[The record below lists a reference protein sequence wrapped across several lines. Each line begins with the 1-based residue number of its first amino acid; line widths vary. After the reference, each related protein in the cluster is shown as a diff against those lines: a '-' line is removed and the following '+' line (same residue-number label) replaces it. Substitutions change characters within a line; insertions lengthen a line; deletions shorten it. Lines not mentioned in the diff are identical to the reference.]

1 MDRLNVMTLFT
12 RVVETGSFTRAAE
25 ECGIGQP
32 TASKLVAALEKR
44 LGVRLLERSTR
55 RLRAT
60 EAGHEYYQGCRR
72 LLDEVDA
79 IETSVGAGV
88 QAMAGRIRVA
98 CPMAFGRLY
107 VAPVAIGFMTAY
119 PLATVDLVMDD
130 RYLDLVEQGADLS
143 IRIANLAP
151 DSMLHARRLGDGP
164 RVIVGSPGYL
174 RRKGTPREPGD
185 LTAHPFAVYA
195 NFQDPE
201 TLRLRRADESREV
214 RIRARLRVNNA
225 EVMLAAARAGLVL
238 SVVPLWCAAEDLQR
252 GTLRQVLPEWLPP
265 ASGIWAVYASARH
278 QPLRVRTFLDY
289 LARRLVLP
297 A

>member
-1 MDRLNVMTLFT
+1 MDRLSVMTLFA
-12 RVVETGSFTRAAE
+12 RVVETGSFSRAAK

-32 TASKLVAALEKR
+32 TASKQVAALEKR

-55 RLRAT
+55 RLRTT

-72 LLDEVDA
+72 LLDEVDD
-79 IETSVGAGV
+79 IETSVGSGV

-107 VAPVAIGFMTAY
+107 VAPVVIGFMAAY

-143 IRIANLAP
+143 IRIANLEP
-151 DSMLHARRLGDGP
+151 DSLLHARRLGDGP
-164 RVIVGSPGYL
+164 RVIVGAPGYL
-174 RRKGTPREPGD
+174 RRKGTPREPED
-185 LTAHPFAVYA
+185 LTTHTFAVYA

-201 TLRLRRADESREV
+201 TLRLRCAEESREL
-214 RIRARLRVNNA
+214 RIRASLRVNNA
-225 EVMLAAARAGLVL
+225 EVMLAAARAGLGL
-238 SVVPLWCAAEDLQR
+238 SVLPLWCAAEDLQR
-252 GTLRQVLPEWLPP
+252 GTLRHVLPQWQPP
-265 ASGIWAVYASARH
+265 TSGIWAVYASARH
-278 QPLRVRTFLDY
+278 QPLRVRTFLDH

-297 A
+297 G

>member
-1 MDRLNVMTLFT
+1 MDRLSVMTLFA
-12 RVVETGSFTRAAE
+12 RVVETGSFSRAAK

-32 TASKLVAALEKR
+32 TASKQVAALEKR

-55 RLRAT
+55 RLRTT

-72 LLDEVDA
+72 LLDEVDD
-79 IETSVGAGV
+79 IETSVGSGV

-107 VAPVAIGFMTAY
+107 VAPVVIGFMAAY

-143 IRIANLAP
+143 IRIANLEP
-151 DSMLHARRLGDGP
+151 DSLLHARRLGDGP
-164 RVIVGSPGYL
+164 RVIVGAPGYL
-174 RRKGTPREPGD
+174 RRKGTPREPED
-185 LTAHPFAVYA
+185 LTTHTFAVYA

-201 TLRLRRADESREV
+201 TLRLRCAEESREL
-214 RIRARLRVNNA
+214 RIRASLRVNNA
-225 EVMLAAARAGLVL
+225 EVMLAAARAGLGL
-238 SVVPLWCAAEDLQR
+238 SVLPLWCAAEDLQR
-252 GTLRQVLPEWLPP
+252 GTLRHVLPQWQPP

-278 QPLRVRTFLDY
+278 QPLRVRTFLDH

-297 A
+297 G